1 MCLYVV
7 SYNNILCMIRFTTL
21 LSRYMSYTLLKVA
34 SENRSV
40 VAVVGRE
47 HLQGIKK
54 NWKQPI
60 KVRRLVNILLFI
72 YVI

>member
-1 MCLYVV
+1 M
-7 SYNNILCMIRFTTL
+7 SHTL
-21 LSRYMSYTLLKVA
+21 LRVA
-34 SENRSV
+34 SQNRSV
-40 VAVVGRE
+40 VAVVGRG

-72 YVI
+72 CYIIIIITTPIFLGKEKELLLV